1 MRFGISATSLMC
13 PKNLRTRLRP
23 VNVCCAIVASHFVA
37 RSGRAVQDA
46 AAAAP
51 RVEFFEPVLG
61 TENPVSGR
69 HVLNLFFR
77 PSKRKT
83 TRGAHR
89 HARPSQRLSS
99 RTAKARN
106 SLLSQRLTGK
116 SGIPAH
122 RAFVLSTRYGATIV
136 QIRGV
141 NPPIPTL
148 FRVRPASGR
157 SVARLLHPARPR
169 KGGPR
174 SRASLDARPGS
185 RASKLA
191 LT

>member
-1 MRFGISATSLMC
+1 MSAAPSWPLISSPALGAPS
-13 PKNLRTRLRP
+13 RTRLP
-23 VNVCCAIVASHFVA
+23 PLPGLNFSNPFW
-37 RSGRAVQDA
+37 
-46 AAAAP
+46 
-51 RVEFFEPVLG
+51 G

-89 HARPSQRLSS
+89 HARPSQRSSS

-122 RAFVLSTRYGATIV
+122 RAFVLSNRYGATIV
-136 QIRGV
+136 EIRGV
-141 NPPIPTL
+141 RPQIPTH

-157 SVARLLHPARPR
+157 SVARLLHPAHPFE
-169 KGGPR
+169 GMDQGPG
-174 SRASLDARPGS
+174 LGPGPCQ
-185 RASKLA
+185 
-191 LT
+191 

>member
-23 VNVCCAIVASHFVA
+23 VNVCCAMVASHFVA
-37 RSGRAVQDA
+37 RFGRAVQDA

-61 TENPVSGR
+61 TKNQVSGR

-83 TRGAHR
+83 TRGAHG
-89 HARPSQRLSS
+89 HARPSLRSLS

-116 SGIPAH
+116 YDIPAH
-122 RAFVLSTRYGATIV
+122 RAFVLPTRYGATIV

-148 FRVRPASGR
+148 F
-157 SVARLLHPARPR
+157 
-169 KGGPR
+169 
-174 SRASLDARPGS
+174 
-185 RASKLA
+185 
-191 LT
+191 

>member
-37 RSGRAVQDA
+37 RSGRAVQSA
-46 AAAAP
+46 AATAP

-61 TENPVSGR
+61 ARSPVSGR
-69 HVLNLFFR
+69 NVLNLFFR

-106 SLLSQRLTGK
+106 SLLSQRLPGK
-116 SGIPAH
+116 SDTPAH
-122 RAFVLSTRYGATIV
+122 RAFVLPNRYGATIV

-141 NPPIPTL
+141 HPQIPTH

-157 SVARLLHPARPR
+157 SVARLLHLAHPFEDGPRPR
-169 KGGPR
+169 
-174 SRASLDARPGS
+174 ALARNP
-185 RASKLA
+185 A
-191 LT
+191 

>member
-1 MRFGISATSLMC
+1 MSAAPSWPL
-13 PKNLRTRLRP
+13 
-23 VNVCCAIVASHFVA
+23 IFVA
-37 RSGRAVQDA
+37 RSGRALRNA
-46 AAAAP
+46 AATAP
-51 RVEFFEPVLG
+51 RVEFFEPALG
-61 TENPVSGR
+61 TKNPVSGR

-157 SVARLLHPARPR
+157 SVARLLHLARPR

-185 RASKLA
+185 HASKLA

>member
-1 MRFGISATSLMC
+1 MSAAPSWPLISSPALGAPS
-13 PKNLRTRLRP
+13 RTRLP
-23 VNVCCAIVASHFVA
+23 PLPGLNFSNPFW
-37 RSGRAVQDA
+37 
-46 AAAAP
+46 
-51 RVEFFEPVLG
+51 G

-89 HARPSQRLSS
+89 HARPSQRSSS

-122 RAFVLSTRYGATIV
+122 RAFVLPTRYGATIV
-136 QIRGV
+136 EIRGAH
-141 NPPIPTL
+141 PQIPTH

-157 SVARLLHPARPR
+157 SVARLLHPAHPFEGWT
-169 KGGPR
+169 KAPGLGPGPR
-174 SRASLDARPGS
+174 QQ
-185 RASKLA
+185 A
-191 LT
+191 LLT